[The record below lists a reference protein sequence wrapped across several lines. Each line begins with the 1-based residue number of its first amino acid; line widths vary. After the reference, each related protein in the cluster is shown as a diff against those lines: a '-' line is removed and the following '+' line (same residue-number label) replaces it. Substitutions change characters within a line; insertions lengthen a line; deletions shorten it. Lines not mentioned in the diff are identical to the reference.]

1 MGKTKISW
9 ITHHKKIREYLVRL
23 SRSKSSAFWKHF
35 FGDTTLKCAE
45 TSKGTTFCKG
55 ISTWPLLVDL
65 CVSVSWSYILFL
77 YSLISVAS
85 YSISS
90 RPLNTFKVHQKSSS
104 FLWRV
109 NNRGKEGQNNNWI
122 INMWSKFIQKH
133 WNVKI

>member
-35 FGDTTLKCAE
+35 FGDTRLKCAE

-65 CVSVSWSYILFL
+65 CVSVSLSYILFL

-90 RPLNTFKVHQKSSS
+90 WPLNTFKVHQKCSS

-109 NNRGKEGQNNNWI
+109 NNRGIEGQNNNWI
-122 INMWSKFIQKH
+122 INMWSKFTQKH